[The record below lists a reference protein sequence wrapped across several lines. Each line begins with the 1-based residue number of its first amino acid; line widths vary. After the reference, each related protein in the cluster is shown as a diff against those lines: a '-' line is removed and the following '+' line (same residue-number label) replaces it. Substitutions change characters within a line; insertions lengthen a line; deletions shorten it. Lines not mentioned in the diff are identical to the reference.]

1 MSYHP
6 VPDSRIRDKALVVL
20 DVSNDATKKN
30 QKMLQALMLQIQL
43 VENILLLLKAKV
55 GKLDINKLTNVS
67 TSLNSLKTKV
77 DDLDVGN

>member
-6 VPDSRIRDKALVVL
+6 VPDSHIRDKALVVL

-77 DDLDVGN
+77 DDPDVGN

>member
-67 TSLNSLKTKV
+67 TSSNSLKTKV